1 MYSVLFCSRLIL
13 SQATL
18 PHEKFYNMEKY
29 ERRMDAL
36 RQGEFLPPAEDVYD
50 PEADMRI
57 LTGVHKKK
65 APERESYMSRE
76 QLEELRKVQNE
87 RVQASSSDLCR
98 QIHFLMM
105 LQVGKMKLLG
115 MDVKQS
121 MGVRMDGTAFDDL

>member
-1 MYSVLFCSRLIL
+1 
-13 SQATL
+13 
-18 PHEKFYNMEKY
+18 MEKY